1 MSRSN
6 PYGSTWRRLA
16 HSCFSYKKISRPL
29 IRRFVREYATTER
42 TLVLHPEEGLEYFP
56 DHFMISKRPEDKPDL
71 LVDAGFKGISVVPSE
86 SYPLIIC
93 CGLLEHIAEPQPFID
108 ELHRI
113 LKPGGKAIFSVS
125 ACFSFHE
132 CPDDYFH
139 YTPFGLRLLFT
150 KWSRF
155 EVLRGNCGPFMT
167 IGILLQRI
175 LLQSEI
181 FPPLRPVIE
190 ALVHVFPLLDRFVVR
205 QYNSRAHD
213 QEHEC
218 DSMLPSNLQA
228 VVVK

>member
-1 MSRSN
+1 MM
-6 PYGSTWRRLA
+6 RRLSSIW
-16 HSCFSYKKISRPL
+16 HWMCRFNFSDKKISRPL
-29 IRRFVREYATTER
+29 IRRFLQPYGTTER
-42 TLVLHPEEGLEYFP
+42 VLVLHPEEGLTQGWFP
-56 DHFMISKRPEDKPDL
+56 NHYIVSKRAEDKPDL
-71 LVDAGFKGISVVPSE
+71 LVDSGFNGLSQIATE
-86 SYPLIIC
+86 SYDTILC
-93 CGLLEHIAEPQPFID
+93 CGLMEHIAEPQQFVD
-108 ELHRI
+108 NLHRI
-113 LKPGGKAIFSVS
+113 LRPGGKVLISVS

-139 YTPFGLRLLFT
+139 YTPYGLQLLF
-150 KWSRF
+150 KQWDHF

-190 ALVHVFPLLDRFVVR
+190 LMVHIFPMLDRFVIR
-205 QYNSRAHD
+205 QYNSRAMDDDHL
-213 QEHEC
+213 C